1 MIALLTGKLA
11 MKAPDHLII
20 DVRGVGYRV
29 QVPFSTYFDL
39 PAEGADV
46 TLHIHTHVKEDAI
59 HLYGFRTPLE
69 KQFFQLLLTV
79 SGIGPKLA
87 RDILSNVQAEEL
99 AGALMNGDQTRLSAI
114 PGIGRK
120 SAERLIL
127 ELREKVRKLG
137 LEPAQVQTAPSAPA
151 TAGILDDVTS
161 ALVNLGYKEAVVV
174 KAIAELDAPADAP
187 MEAVLKLAL
196 KRLMR

>member
-39 PAEGADV
+39 PGEGADV

-99 AGALMNGDQTRLSAI
+99 ANALMNGDQTRLSAI

-137 LEPAQVQTAPSAPA
+137 LEPAQVQTATSAPA
-151 TAGILDDVTS
+151 AAGMLDDVTS
-161 ALVNLGYKEAVVV
+161 ALVNLGYKEAVVAKV
-174 KAIAELDAPADAP
+174 IAELDVPADTP
-187 MEAVLKLAL
+187 MESVLKLAL